1 MDRQKSKANIKLIRY
16 PRFNELHDDILLCRE
31 ATALAGEPSCMV
43 LEGVSGAGKST
54 LVKSYAESFP
64 RYEAK
69 DGSRIPVFYLETPSP
84 VTVKGMASHML
95 MELGDPGAHKGT
107 LQMMNARML
116 HYLRVCE
123 VELVIL
129 DDFHHLIDSETNR
142 IMAQVSDWLKVL
154 IKETGIPF
162 LVVGI
167 ENSIER
173 ILRANQQLSRLF
185 AVREKLLPFR
195 IDTREEAENFYLFLE
210 YAQKAVGMEIQ
221 YKLSKDEFLLRIH
234 AATNGVV
241 ANVMN
246 LLRFSA
252 LLAQKRGESVITLNI
267 LDAAFNKRLQ
277 RHIVK
282 SPYPFSATLEKVVI
296 DRPDGIDKTYANGR
310 SKKSIDIMASN
321 ILNKR

>member
-1 MDRQKSKANIKLIRY
+1 MNGQRLKASNGLIRY

-31 ATALAGEPSCMV
+31 ATAQAGEPSCMV

-69 DGSRIPVFYLETPSP
+69 DGSRIPVFFLETPSP
-84 VTVKGMASHML
+84 VTVKGMAAHML

-107 LQMMNARML
+107 LQMMNARL
-116 HYLRVCE
+116 IHYLRVCE
-123 VELVIL
+123 VGLVIL

-167 ENSIER
+167 ENSVEQ
-173 ILRANQQLSRLF
+173 ILKANQQLSRLF
-185 AVREKLLPFR
+185 AVRETLLPFSM
-195 IDTREEAENFYLFLE
+195 DTREETEAFERFLE
-210 YAQKAVGMEIQ
+210 YAQMAVEMEFQ
-221 YKLSKDEFLLRIH
+221 YKLSKDDFLLRIH

-246 LLRFSA
+246 LLRFA
-252 LLAQKRGESVITLNI
+252 VLLAQKHGENVITLKM

-277 RHIVK
+277 RHIAK
-282 SPYPFSATLEKVVI
+282 PRNPFSAPLEKVVI
-296 DRPDGIDKTYANGR
+296 DRLDGIGNAYANRR
-310 SKKSIDIMASN
+310 SKKSVDIMASN